1 MSLGKTPGD
10 TGDAR
15 DRGEGGADGGTASA
29 GTRHLDASG
38 LKAYAHPLRLQ
49 IIRYLND
56 HGPATA
62 TQLSRHLG
70 ESTGQTSYHLRQLAR
85 HGLVVDDP
93 DRNRGRERWW
103 KATSFQVDAAQLA
116 DDPALAPAAQ
126 AVLGSVAQGRTEA
139 LNRWLTSAGPV
150 PREWVEASLHSQSTL
165 RLTPSEVQEMTA
177 AMLEVLDR
185 YAARSRAREAGDHD
199 SAPGAR
205 VRAYLDVFPLLD
217 DD

>member
-1 MSLGKTPGD
+1 MSLGK
-10 TGDAR
+10 
-15 DRGEGGADGGTASA
+15 GEDGADDVADASTAS
-29 GTRHLDASG
+29 GTRHLDALG

-56 HGPATA
+56 HGAATA

-85 HGLVVDDP
+85 HGLVVDDAA
-93 DRNRGRERWW
+93 RNRGRERWW
-103 KATSFQVDAAQLA
+103 KAASFQVDAAQLA

-139 LNRWLTSAGPV
+139 LDRWLTTARQV
-150 PREWVEASLHSQSTL
+150 PREWVEASMHSQSTL
-165 RLTPSEVQEMTA
+165 RLTPEEVQEMTA
-177 AMLEVLDR
+177 AMLGVVDR
-185 YAARSRAREAGDHD
+185 YAARSRAREVEDHD
-199 SAPGAR
+199 AARWAR
-205 VRAYLDVFPLLD
+205 VRAYVDVFPLLD